1 MKRFTIGGVVAV
13 LVTGGLMTAGLTAL
27 APPATAGCVDPSWSA
42 HPFAQMCDSP
52 VNEEGW
58 WDRCVT
64 FHNGGPWSPAETDC
78 YIMSPGNPPP
88 GDPELGIPPTHIDG

>member
-1 MKRFTIGGVVAV
+1 VRRYVFAGLVGAVAA
-13 LVTGGLMTAGLTAL
+13 GGLITA
-27 APPATAGCVDPSWSA
+27 APPASAGCADADWPA

-52 VNEEGW
+52 VNNEGW

-64 FHNGGPWSPAETDC
+64 FHPNGGPYSPAETDC

-88 GDPELGIPPTHIDG
+88 GDPELAIPPTHIDP

>member
-1 MKRFTIGGVVAV
+1 MTAGLGAV
-13 LVTGGLMTAGLTAL
+13 LVTGGLMTAGLTAT
-27 APPATAGCVDPSWSA
+27 APPASAGCVDPSWPA
-42 HPFAQMCDSP
+42 HPFAEMCDSP

-78 YIMSPGNPPP
+78 YIMSAGNPPP

>member
-1 MKRFTIGGVVAV
+1 MTTKQYIVAGMAAA
-13 LVTGGLMTAGLTAL
+13 LMAGELITG
-27 APPATAGCVDPSWSA
+27 APPASAGCVDPGWSA

-52 VNEEGW
+52 VNSEGW

-64 FHNGGPWSPAETDC
+64 FHNGGPLSPAETDC

-88 GDPELGIPPTHIDG
+88 GDPELGTPPTHIDD